1 MNQIRNS
8 KSVHTMN
15 RHVSQLAAHVAT
27 VCDIDCI
34 YRNHVQEFWCMFEW
48 KKDSERM
55 GANGTQQMLHE
66 IDQAFNTASSRS
78 DAAYVGLF
86 IVRLGFDYD
95 TFPLDDTQQ
104 CEILHLCGGYV
115 EGEKTYTTGARSAIE
130 HILKHGKLL

>member
-55 GANGTQQMLHE
+55 QKEQLAAKFGDDE
-66 IDQAFNTASSRS
+66 FEDDFID
-78 DAAYVGLF
+78 
-86 IVRLGFDYD
+86 
-95 TFPLDDTQQ
+95 
-104 CEILHLCGGYV
+104 
-115 EGEKTYTTGARSAIE
+115 
-130 HILKHGKLL
+130 